1 MPLTFTGATTAQVVP
16 EVAKIAKHLTVV
28 QRSPAWVIPRH
39 DQEIPAWKRTMLKW
53 VPPIRWRYR
62 AEAMDLRESFFLAV
76 TQADSPYAQH
86 MREMNHKLMRDQLPN
101 QPEMWEKLTPK
112 YSPGC
117 KRSVISDDYYP
128 ALGRDNVHLET
139 SKIERITPKG
149 IKFEGKPEEEF
160 DLIITCTG
168 FETLVSY
175 NQPSFKRHGNLP

>member
-1 MPLTFTGATTAQVVP
+1 VQLTSPGATTAQVVP

-39 DQEIPAWKRTMLKW
+39 DQEIPAWKRALLKW

-62 AEAMDLRESFFLAV
+62 AEAMDIRESFFYAV
-76 TQADSPYAQH
+76 TQAESPYAQH
-86 MREMNHKLMRDQLPN
+86 MRELNYKLMRDQLTDRPD
-101 QPEMWEKLTPK
+101 MWEKLTPK

-139 SKIERITPKG
+139 NKIERVTSKG

-160 DLIITCTG
+160 DLIINCTG
-168 FETLVSY
+168 FESLISTK
-175 NQPSFKRHGNLP
+175 Q